1 MRLFKFFGRSLR
13 FMYTDTVTDNH
24 HLSLPDAASTSAAG
38 MKKTE
43 PMCGLPSTSQQPVKD
58 TSRAGEEEDKWSPV
72 SSPKKPAAGEI
83 LIQLALIN
91 AFLHD
96 KSKSINS
103 CETNY

>member
-1 MRLFKFFGRSLR
+1 MRLFKFFGKSLHL
-13 FMYTDTVTDNH
+13 MYTDTVTDSH

-38 MKKTE
+38 TKKTE
-43 PMCGLPSTSQQPVKD
+43 PVSGLPSASQQPVKD

-83 LIQLALIN
+83 LIQLALSD

-96 KSKSINS
+96 KI
-103 CETNY
+103 